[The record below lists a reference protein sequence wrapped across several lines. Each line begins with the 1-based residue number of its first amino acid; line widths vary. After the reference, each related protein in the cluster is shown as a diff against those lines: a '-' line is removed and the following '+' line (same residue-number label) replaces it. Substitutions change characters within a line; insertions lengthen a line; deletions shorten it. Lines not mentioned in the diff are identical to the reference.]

1 MKNKINERDKRA
13 LKLGAIAVV
22 VVLLCV
28 GIGRLFKEYSV
39 TKKAL
44 VSVQA
49 QVEQVMGDK
58 DGKLSH
64 QQRGLLSIVPRL
76 EIPEQEEIPGAKFR
90 QKFSEQLKK
99 AGIKYTQLAFLSASK
114 SRNALGFKTLKLQ
127 CKGKCKFNQ
136 AIDLLEKL
144 YDNPLFVAVEELKLE
159 CDPKKRTEMRIS
171 IVVSTFVK

>member
-1 MKNKINERDKRA
+1 MKTIISERDKRA
-13 LKLGAIAVV
+13 LKLGAIAVA

-28 GIGRLFKEYSV
+28 GAGRLFEDYSA

-44 VSVQA
+44 VSVQE

-99 AGIKYTQLAFLSASK
+99 AGIKYTQLSFLSASK
-114 SRNALGFKTLKLQ
+114 SKNALGFKTLKLQ
-127 CKGKCKFNQ
+127 CKGKCKFDQ
-136 AIDLLEKL
+136 VIDLLEKL

-159 CDPKKRTEMRIS
+159 CDPKKRTEMQIS